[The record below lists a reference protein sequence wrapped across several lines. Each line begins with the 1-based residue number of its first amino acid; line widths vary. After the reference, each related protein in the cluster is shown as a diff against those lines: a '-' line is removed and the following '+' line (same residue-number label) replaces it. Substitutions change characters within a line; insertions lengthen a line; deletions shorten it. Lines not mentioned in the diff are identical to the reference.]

1 MKVRKWTSA
10 LLVLLLLLSLTA
22 CGANSKAPMNE
33 SAISGGARPEEPKAE
48 ADFSYGVATDS
59 AQSATQ
65 LPSDRKLIRTVNL
78 TAETEDMDALLSLVA
93 SRIAELGGYVESREV
108 YNGSQY
114 SSRYRQATLKIR
126 IPADKLDAFVTD
138 VDSASNIVSS
148 TETAE
153 DVTLQYVATES
164 HLKVLK
170 AEEERLLTFLSEA
183 KGVSEMLEIEKRL
196 TDVRAELEIVTNQL
210 NTYANLV
217 SYGTVHLRIDEVKE
231 FTVVEEEEPTLWQR
245 IGNGFVS
252 SVKTVGKIL
261 EHLLVFFVAA
271 LPFLV
276 IPGII
281 VVVVLVLVRRADK
294 KRKNTPPPANA

>member
-1 MKVRKWTSA
+1 MKIKRA
-10 LLVLLLLLSLTA
+10 LTLLLAILLITTLFAGCAAMPNKGDMGAAGGYYEGENGKPDGSL
-22 CGANSKAPMNE
+22 
-33 SAISGGARPEEPKAE
+33 SGSTVLNPDV
-48 ADFSYGVATDS
+48 ADN
-59 AQSATQ
+59 
-65 LPSDRKLIRTVNL
+65 RKLIRTVNL
-78 TAETEDMDALLSLVA
+78 TAETENMDDLLSLVA
-93 SRIAELGGYVESREV
+93 SRITELGGYVESREV

-164 HLKVLK
+164 HLKVLQ
-170 AEEERLLTFLSEA
+170 AEEERLLKFLSEA
-183 KGVSEMLEIEKRL
+183 KSVSEMLEIEKRL
-196 TDVRAELEIVTNQL
+196 TEVRADLEIVTNQL

-252 SVKTVGKIL
+252 SVKNVGKIL
-261 EHLLVFFVAA
+261 EGLLVFFVAA
-271 LPFLV
+271 LPYLV
-276 IPGII
+276 IPAII
-281 VVVVLVLVRRADK
+281 VTVILLLVRRADK
-294 KRKNTPPPANA
+294 KKKKTPPANAE

>member
-1 MKVRKWTSA
+1 MKRIRILT
-10 LLVLLLLLSLTA
+10 LLLAILLITTLFA
-22 CGANSKAPMNE
+22 GCAAAPNKGNMGAAGDYNE
-33 SAISGGARPEEPKAE
+33 GGNQKPESNLSGSTVLSPDV
-48 ADFSYGVATDS
+48 AD
-59 AQSATQ
+59 
-65 LPSDRKLIRTVNL
+65 DRKLIRTVNL

-138 VDSASNIVSS
+138 VDNASNIVSS
-148 TETAE
+148 SETAE

-261 EHLLVFFVAA
+261 ENLLVFFVAA

>member
-1 MKVRKWTSA
+1 
-10 LLVLLLLLSLTA
+10 
-22 CGANSKAPMNE
+22 
-33 SAISGGARPEEPKAE
+33 
-48 ADFSYGVATDS
+48 
-59 AQSATQ
+59 
-65 LPSDRKLIRTVNL
+65 
-78 TAETEDMDALLSLVA
+78 
-93 SRIAELGGYVESREV
+93 
-108 YNGSQY
+108 
-114 SSRYRQATLKIR
+114 
-126 IPADKLDAFVTD
+126 
-138 VDSASNIVSS
+138 VSS
-148 TETAE
+148 SETAE

-164 HLKVLK
+164 HLKVLR

-281 VVVVLVLVRRADK
+281 VVVILVRRSNK
-294 KRKNTPPPANA
+294 KKKKNTPPPANA

>member
-1 MKVRKWTSA
+1 MKRMRILT
-10 LLVLLLLLSLTA
+10 LLLAILLITTLFA
-22 CGANSKAPMNE
+22 GC
-33 SAISGGARPEEPKAE
+33 AE
-48 ADFSYGVATDS
+48 APNKNYVGSAGDYNEGGNQKPESNLSGSTVLNPDVAD
-59 AQSATQ
+59 
-65 LPSDRKLIRTVNL
+65 DRKLIRTVNL
-78 TAETEDMDALLSLVA
+78 SAETEDMDALLSLVA

-114 SSRYRQATLKIR
+114 SNRYRQATLKIR

-138 VDSASNIVSS
+138 VDNASNIVSS
-148 TETAE
+148 SETAE

-170 AEEERLLTFLSEA
+170 AEEERLLQFLSEA